1 MSDPINGNQNRRTCV
16 ILLDLQNEFA
26 KPGGK
31 LHDTVAD
38 SIQQNGMLEKVPKL
52 VEIARAKGSL
62 IIHSPGKFIYYISYV
77 YDKLYVYISL
87 NSKLVHIFNVFFPSF
102 ICLFFFT
109 TTE

>member
-62 IIHSPGKFIYYISYV
+62 IIHSPGKHNKRKKRRNSTYQFCYRCRDFIVYYVLYIV
-77 YDKLYVYISL
+77 YHLRVKNKL
-87 NSKLVHIFNVFFPSF
+87 
-102 ICLFFFT
+102 
-109 TTE
+109 